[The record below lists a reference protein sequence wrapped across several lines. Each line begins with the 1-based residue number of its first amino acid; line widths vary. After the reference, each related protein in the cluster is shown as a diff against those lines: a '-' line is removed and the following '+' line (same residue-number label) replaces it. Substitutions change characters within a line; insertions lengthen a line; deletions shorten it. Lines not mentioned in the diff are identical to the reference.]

1 MSARATR
8 THSESPHALRNRDSP
23 SDNQSRKERAQS
35 VKARRSTVSN
45 THAAPLQ
52 PRFQSCLT
60 SIQVPAKMLV
70 GINVIK
76 VNGNG
81 KRKFAFLTLSQ
92 DQFTVY
98 ITTTQIR
105 NNNGKHGILHLFL
118 HRVASIGR
126 HNDDEYEYERA
137 IDIGSITRI
146 QKGQSTLKFELAHKH
161 IKNKFH
167 LLRKG
172 MVS

>member
-45 THAAPLQ
+45 THAAPHQ

-76 VNGNG
+76 VNGVSVKIDDLYLCSHSSMRSNF
-81 KRKFAFLTLSQ
+81 FAILS
-92 DQFTVY
+92 
-98 ITTTQIR
+98 
-105 NNNGKHGILHLFL
+105 
-118 HRVASIGR
+118 
-126 HNDDEYEYERA
+126 
-137 IDIGSITRI
+137 
-146 QKGQSTLKFELAHKH
+146 
-161 IKNKFH
+161 
-167 LLRKG
+167 
-172 MVS
+172 